1 MLLWRVSG
9 GQGGMWWGADDSG
22 SMVFEERGERID
34 DLKLIL
40 GRVAEVATLFDD
52 DGILVRFMNRC
63 LYPSSISSSTSSP
76 FRIEMEIGKKFNCSR
91 LRSIG

>member
-1 MLLWRVSG
+1 MATTPC
-9 GQGGMWWGADDSG
+9 GAWCTDDSG

-40 GRVAEVATLFDD
+40 SKVSEVATLFDD

-63 LYPSSISSSTSSP
+63 EYQRGLCRPSVH
-76 FRIEMEIGKKFNCSR
+76 M
-91 LRSIG
+91 